1 MSTNSARLDAVVAAV
16 RHVPKDNFTAFR
28 GGYPKEISTSL
39 LDAVFS
45 MRARYNSATP
55 GRGVW
60 RRVQTFRVECPEAIN
75 DLAAMTAIG
84 PGQIEEIMGSATT
97 AGRLKAVAVIEAAE
111 VYKGAGVT
119 EADDFRALNPKTAKR
134 LYTGVRGLG
143 PVTFEY
149 FSMLLGIPGVKTD
162 VMIRRFISKALAAAG
177 LEDVDARTARQLIV
191 HAHTAT
197 GLGETLSHFDH
208 ALWLSESHR

>member
-1 MSTNSARLDAVVAAV
+1 MTMSSVQLDAVIAAV
-16 RHVPKDNFTAFR
+16 HRVPEDNFTAFR

-45 MRARYNSATP
+45 MRARYNSTTP

-60 RRVQTFRVECPEAIN
+60 GRVQTFRAECPNAVN
-75 DLAAMTAIG
+75 DLAAVTAIG
-84 PGQIEEIMGSATT
+84 PGQIEKIMGSATT

-111 VYKGAGVT
+111 AYKGVGVT
-119 EADDFRALNPKTAKR
+119 KADDFRALDPRVAKR

-143 PVTFEY
+143 PVTIEY

-162 VMIRRFISKALAAAG
+162 VMIKRFISRALAAAG
-177 LEDVDARTARQLIV
+177 VEDVDARTARALV
-191 HAHTAT
+191 LDAYAAT
-197 GLGETLSHFDH
+197 SLGETLSHFDH
-208 ALWLSESHR
+208 ALWLSESQR